1 MAIQYMKSFIIHQE
15 NSNLN
20 QNYIKISKMKKKVP
34 NVDKGLEQKELF
46 QILKQEPK
54 ELFWVLDK
62 NLK

>member
-20 QNYIKISKMKKKVP
+20 QNYIKISKMKKKKVP

-46 QILKQEPK
+46 
-54 ELFWVLDK
+54 
-62 NLK
+62 

>member
-46 QILKQEPK
+46 
-54 ELFWVLDK
+54 
-62 NLK
+62 